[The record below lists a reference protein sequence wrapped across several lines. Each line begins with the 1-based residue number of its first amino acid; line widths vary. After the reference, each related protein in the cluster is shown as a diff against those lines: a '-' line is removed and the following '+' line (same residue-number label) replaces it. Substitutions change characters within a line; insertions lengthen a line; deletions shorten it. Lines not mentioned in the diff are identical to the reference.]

1 MMTTARHN
9 RPLPGVGGIKV
20 LAAVWLVLSFS
31 GVAEAQTSYNLS
43 LTGASPGGLWSLL
56 GAGINAAVATR
67 HPGSVVTYQTSG
79 GGLANVA
86 LVSGGR
92 AELGI
97 AHDVELKVAVEGSA
111 PFRQPVTNLRA
122 IAYLYD
128 WAPMQFVIT
137 RSFADRYGIETMRD
151 LVTTEAPI
159 RIGVNT
165 RGNMVQELNR
175 QILAAYGVTYD
186 DVESWGGQIVFAA
199 SNEMANLMAN
209 RRIDMSGNGLFAPN
223 NTILQSSNAVDV
235 TMLPLDE
242 DVIERVSTLTGA
254 RPYTI
259 SAGVYEWLD
268 RDVSTLALGAEL
280 IVYES
285 MPDEHAYDLARALV
299 ENLDRLRGVHGA
311 MGALTPE
318 FMVSQSVIPYHP
330 GALRYFREVG
340 LID

>member
-1 MMTTARHN
+1 MMTITRDRQPPPRSKGTTA
-9 RPLPGVGGIKV
+9 LA
-20 LAAVWLVLSFS
+20 LAALVLSVSS
-31 GVAEAQTSYNLS
+31 GALAQTSYNLT

-56 GAGINAAVATR
+56 GAGINAAVASH

-79 GGLANVA
+79 GGLANVM

-97 AHDVELKVAVEGSA
+97 VHDVELKAAVAGAA
-111 PFRQPVTNLRA
+111 PFRQQVTNLRA

-128 WAPMQFVIT
+128 WAPMQLVLT
-137 RSFADRYGIETMRD
+137 RAFADRYGIETMRD
-151 LVTTEAPI
+151 LIASQAPV
-159 RIGVNT
+159 RMGVNT

-186 DVESWGGQIVFAA
+186 DIESWGGQVVFAA

-209 RRIDMSGNGLFAPN
+209 RRIDMSNNGLFAPN
-223 NTILQSSNAVDV
+223 NTILQSSNAIDV
-235 TMLPLDE
+235 TMLTLDE
-242 DVIERVSTLTGA
+242 DVIDTVSSITGA
-254 RPYTI
+254 RAYTVP
-259 SAGVYEWLD
+259 AGVYDWLD
-268 RDVSTLALGAEL
+268 RDVATIALGAEL
-280 IVYES
+280 VVNES
-285 MPDEHAYDLARALV
+285 MPVQQAYDLARALV
-299 ENLDRLRGVHGA
+299 ENIDRLRGVHRA

-318 FMVSQSVIPYHP
+318 FMVSQTVVPYHP